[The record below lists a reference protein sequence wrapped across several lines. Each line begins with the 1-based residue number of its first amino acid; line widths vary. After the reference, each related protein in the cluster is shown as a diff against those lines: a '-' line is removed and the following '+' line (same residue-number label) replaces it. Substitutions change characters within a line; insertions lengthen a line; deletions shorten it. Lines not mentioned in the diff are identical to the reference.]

1 MKIHQVSR
9 ASMVKGL
16 AVYGV
21 LFVLLDL
28 MVWATIGADAHAVAV
43 GLSIFIAAGFVVLA
57 IRLMALPGKCWVKV
71 TTEEIGW
78 RTPAKPRRSATA
90 SGSVPLTA
98 VSGFEVIPQQLEIRK
113 GRPLNGEAVRLILA
127 DGETVTLP
135 LWCSALRRT
144 EPFELLLVQL
154 RSVTMDCTRV
164 DATS

>member
-9 ASMVKGL
+9 TSMMKGL
-16 AVYGV
+16 AAYGV
-21 LFVLLDL
+21 FFLLLDL

-43 GLSIFIAAGFVVLA
+43 GLSIFIAGGFVVVT
-57 IRLMALPGKCWVKV
+57 IRLMSLPGKCWVKV
-71 TTEEIGW
+71 ATEEIAW
-78 RTPAKPRRSATA
+78 RTPAKPRRSVTP

-98 VSGFEVIPQQLEIRK
+98 VSGFQVIPLQFEMRK

-127 DGETVTLP
+127 DGDTITLP

-144 EPFELLLVQL
+144 EPFELLLAQL
-154 RSVTMDCTRV
+154 RSVTTDLTHV